1 MIGEKLP
8 ILTKG
13 ENVNDGNDRSKV
25 IPTVALLLGFAVGI
39 FAFFFMP
46 VGKEREAC
54 CLVAILLFSVHA
66 GWMLCKRNGG
76 E

>member
-1 MIGEKLP
+1 MH
-8 ILTKG
+8 
-13 ENVNDGNDRSKV
+13 DGNKQSDL
-25 IPTVALLLGFAVGI
+25 IPTVVLLLGFAVGI

-54 CLVAILLFSVHA
+54 CLFAILLFSLHT
-66 GWMLCKRNGG
+66 GWMLCKRKGG